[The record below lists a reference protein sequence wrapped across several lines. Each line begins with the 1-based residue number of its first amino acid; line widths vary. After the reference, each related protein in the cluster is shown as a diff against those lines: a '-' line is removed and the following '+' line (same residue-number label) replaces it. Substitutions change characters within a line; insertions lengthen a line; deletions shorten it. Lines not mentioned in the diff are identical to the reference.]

1 MKMKVIN
8 NDSFLPIIAVTTAAA
23 LLITTSTTFLG
34 VSAATVK
41 YNLTLNKYLGSQTGD
56 ENLSPDCS
64 DIWEERRW
72 LYLGKNNPDD
82 SPILPGPLI
91 EG

>member
-41 YNLTLNKYLGSQTGD
+41 YNLTLNQYLGSQTGD

-82 SPILPGPLI
+82 SPKLPGPLI